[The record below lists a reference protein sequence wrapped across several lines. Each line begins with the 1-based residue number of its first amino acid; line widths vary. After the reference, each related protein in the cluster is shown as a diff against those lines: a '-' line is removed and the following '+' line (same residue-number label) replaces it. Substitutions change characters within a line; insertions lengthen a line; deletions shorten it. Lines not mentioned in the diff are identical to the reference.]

1 MRISA
6 KAEYACLAI
15 IELAR
20 SQVDG
25 RALRAREI
33 AEAHHLPERYLVQ
46 ILLHL
51 KSAGLVRSIRGS
63 SGGYTL
69 LKGAEEI
76 TLADVISIIDG
87 PGDPPRKVT
96 SPTARDLGEIFLRAH
111 SAERLVLAGVK
122 IAEFVGQPAI
132 SDYVL

>member
-20 SQVDG
+20 SRADG

-33 AEAHHLPERYLVQ
+33 AEAQHLPERYLVQ

-51 KSAGLVRSIRGS
+51 KSAGLVRSIRGAD
-63 SGGYTL
+63 GGYTL
-69 LKGAEEI
+69 LKDAEEI
-76 TLADVISIIDG
+76 TIADVISIIDG
-87 PGDPPRKVT
+87 PGDPLRKAAFT
-96 SPTARDLGEIFLRAH
+96 TARDLGEIFQRAR

-122 IAEFVGQPAI
+122 IAEFVGQ
-132 SDYVL
+132 SVLGDYVL

>member
-20 SQVDG
+20 SRVDG

-51 KSAGLVRSIRGS
+51 KSAGLIRSNRGAT
-63 SGGYTL
+63 GGYTL
-69 LKGAEEI
+69 LRDAEAI
-76 TLADVISIIDG
+76 TLAEVISIIDG
-87 PGDPPRKVT
+87 PGDPPRKAT
-96 SPTARDLGEIFLRAH
+96 SPTARDLGEIFQRAH

-122 IAEFVGQPAI
+122 IAEFVGQPVV